1 MNTEMHLKR
10 VLSDL
15 QAKAR
20 NAQLK
25 SDELR
30 IQAAAF
36 REAADVVEVE
46 LTRLPRVEAN
56 TPVCHAETQP
66 QPKPRTP

>member
-15 QAKAR
+15 EAKAR

-56 TPVCHAETQP
+56 TTMSRGGA
-66 QPKPRTP
+66 